1 MGKGVIIGVSN
12 LVIALLSDD
21 SVDTGLATYETPER
35 VPGAINTTINPNS
48 SLGTLFAD
56 NGPYETA
63 STIGEIGLELN
74 VADLPLDL
82 QAKLLG
88 HKLVGGVLRRN
99 KEDIPPWVAV
109 GFKSLKSNGK
119 YRFTWLLKGKFSAPE
134 QSNAT
139 KGDSIEFQTP
149 TISGSFV
156 ARECDGD
163 WQRQIDEDH
172 VDYMA
177 SMGTNWFNDPYGGNA
192 DLTAP
197 TISSVVPANNAASVA
212 ISSSV
217 VWNFNEAL
225 ALSTVTRGNFIIVA
239 DTTGAQVAGSLAIN
253 AARTQVTFTPTAN
266 LAGTTAYR
274 AIVSTDVTDLAGN
287 ALANA
292 SVTKFTTA

>member
-12 LVIALLSDD
+12 LVIALLSADPT
-21 SVDTGLATYETPER
+21 VGLATYEAPEK
-35 VPGAINTTINPNS
+35 VPGAINAGINPNS

-74 VADLPLDL
+74 VADLPLEL
-82 QAKLLG
+82 QAKVLG
-88 HKLVGGVLRRN
+88 HKIVGGVLKRN

-119 YRFTWLLKGKFSAPE
+119 YRYTWLHKGKFSSPE

-163 WQRQIDEDH
+163 WEYQIDEDH
-172 VDYMA
+172 VDFMA
-177 SMGTNWFNDPYGGNA
+177 SMATNWFNDPYGGNA
-192 DLTAP
+192 DLVAP
-197 TISSVVPANNAASVA
+197 TITSVLPATNAMAVA
-212 ISSSV
+212 ISASV
-217 VWNFNEAL
+217 VWAFDEAL
-225 ALSTVTRGNFIIVA
+225 ALSTVTRGNFIVLA
-239 DTTGAQVAGSLAIN
+239 DVAGTNVAGALAIN
-253 AARTQVTFTPTAN
+253 AARTQVTFTPTTN
-266 LAGTTAYR
+266 LAAATAYR

-292 SVTKFTTA
+292 YISKFTTA